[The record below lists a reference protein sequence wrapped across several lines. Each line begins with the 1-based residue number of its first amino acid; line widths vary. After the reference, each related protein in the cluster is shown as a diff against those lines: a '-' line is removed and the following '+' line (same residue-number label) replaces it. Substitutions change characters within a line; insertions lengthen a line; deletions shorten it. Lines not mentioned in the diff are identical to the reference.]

1 MIPTDAPRPT
11 YASQCQALTPAK
23 TDHPPLKVPH
33 SQVLQPTLR
42 CLETAWVDMYRREFV
57 FPKAQETCIEGK
69 QIDLPK
75 IGKVCAELCRS
86 IQFFKSRSLR

>member
-33 SQVLQPTLR
+33 SQVLNQPSDVWRLH
-42 CLETAWVDMYRREFV
+42 
-57 FPKAQETCIEGK
+57 G
-69 QIDLPK
+69 
-75 IGKVCAELCRS
+75 
-86 IQFFKSRSLR
+86 